1 MLDPRRLRLL
11 RELRRRGTVHAV
23 ARALSYAP
31 STVSQQLAQLELE
44 ANATLFERVG
54 RRLQLTPA
62 GELLAEG
69 ASAVL
74 DELERLEQSLAEA
87 TGSPSGTVRL
97 AVFQSAALGIVPRA
111 LTLLAEQYPAVRVE
125 ITQREPESA
134 LDEVWARDF
143 DLVIAE
149 EYPAHAAPRRADLDR
164 VPLLH
169 DALRLGVP
177 PANAATAPATAASPT
192 TATGAPDRT
201 PRIRSLTDAA
211 SAAWVMEPRGTA
223 SRHWAEQQCRL
234 AGFEPD
240 VRFET
245 ADLQAHIRLIEA
257 GHAVALLPDLVWG
270 ERPPTV
276 PLVDLLERPQRTV
289 FTSARVPAAVRPAI
303 VAVRAVLARAVAFV
317 A

>member
-69 ASAVL
+69 SSVVL

-111 LTLLAEQYPAVRVE
+111 LTLLAEEYPAVRVE

-149 EYPAHAAPRRADLDR
+149 EYPAHAAPRRTDLDR
-164 VPLLH
+164 VPLLN

-177 PANAATAPATAASPT
+177 PT
-192 TATGAPDRT
+192 TA
-201 PRIRSLTDAA
+201 RIRSLADAA

-223 SRHWAEQQCRL
+223 SRHFAEQQCRL

-245 ADLQAHIRLIEA
+245 ADLQAHIRLVEA

-270 ERPPTV
+270 GETPRI
-276 PLVDLLERPQRTV
+276 PLITLEGDPQRTV

-303 VAVRAVLARAVAFV
+303 VAVRAVLTQAVAFV
-317 A
+317 P

>member
-1 MLDPRRLRLL
+1 MLDPRRLRLV
-11 RELRRRGTVHAV
+11 RELRRRGTVHEV

-31 STVSQQLAQLELE
+31 STVSQQLAQLERE
-44 ANATLFERVG
+44 AGTPLFERVG

-87 TGSPSGTVRL
+87 TEAPSGTVRL

-111 LTLLAEQYPAVRVE
+111 LTLLAAEFPALRVE

-134 LDEVWARDF
+134 LDEVWAREF

-149 EYPAHAAPRRADLDR
+149 EYPAHSAPQRDELDR
-164 VPLLH
+164 VPLCN
-169 DALRLGVP
+169 DALRL
-177 PANAATAPATAASPT
+177 ALAPAAAENEPQRPIS
-192 TATGAPDRT
+192 
-201 PRIRSLTDAA
+201 SLADAA
-211 SAAWVMEPRGTA
+211 SVPWVMEPRGTA
-223 SRHWAEQQCRL
+223 SRHYAEQVCRR

-245 ADLQAHIRLIEA
+245 ADLQAHIRLVEA
-257 GHAVALLPDLVWG
+257 GHAVALVPDLVWG
-270 ERPPTV
+270 DRPPSV
-276 PLVDLLERPQRTV
+276 GLLDLPEAPRRTV
-289 FTSARVPAAVRPAI
+289 FTAARRASAHRPAI
-303 VAVRAVLARAVAFV
+303 VACRDVLSRAVAFLQ
-317 A
+317 

>member
-69 ASAVL
+69 SSVVL

-149 EYPAHAAPRRADLDR
+149 EYPAHAAPRRTDLDR
-164 VPLLH
+164 VPLLN

-177 PANAATAPATAASPT
+177 PT
-192 TATGAPDRT
+192 TA
-201 PRIRSLTDAA
+201 RIRSLADAA

-223 SRHWAEQQCRL
+223 SRHFAEQQCRL

-245 ADLQAHIRLIEA
+245 ADLQAHIRLVEA

-270 ERPPTV
+270 GETPRI
-276 PLVDLLERPQRTV
+276 PLITLEGDPQRTV

-303 VAVRAVLARAVAFV
+303 VAVRAVLTQAVAFV
-317 A
+317 P